1 MRTRTIPTIAI
12 AELLALSGCS
22 GSDEAEQPATED
34 AQGAETVDQ
43 SEQASDESEDA
54 DDGSEDAEDADD
66 ESETA
71 EASETADE
79 TEDSKLTL
87 DTGEKTVTI
96 EPTDASCSGE
106 PASLRHITAKTN
118 NELPLVKAKGSRP
131 EDTPTR
137 RPCALDDGS
146 EDAEDADDESET
158 AEASETADETEDSKL
173 TLDTGEKTV
182 TIEPTDVYCSGE
194 PGSLRH
200 IIGKT
205 NNELPLVKAEG
216 S

>member
-12 AELLALSGCS
+12 AGLLALSGCS

-43 SEQASDESEDA
+43 SEQASD
-54 DDGSEDAEDADD
+54 DADD

-71 EASETADE
+71 EASEPADE
-79 TEDSKLTL
+79 TKDSKLTVK
-87 DTGEKTVTI
+87 TG
-96 EPTDASCSGE
+96 
-106 PASLRHITAKTN
+106 AKTI
-118 NELPLVKAKGSRP
+118 
-131 EDTPTR
+131 
-137 RPCALDDGS
+137 
-146 EDAEDADDESET
+146 
-158 AEASETADETEDSKL
+158 
-173 TLDTGEKTV
+173 
-182 TIEPTDVYCSGE
+182 TIHPTDVYCSGE

-216 S
+216 SDFVMVKIGQGKPYKTDQPSGVDFGDESVTFDGTEVGSATLDGTMTCTDWED

>member
-12 AELLALSGCS
+12 AGLLALSGCS

-43 SEQASDESEDA
+43 SEQASDESENA
-54 DDGSEDAEDADD
+54 DDGSEDAEDD
-66 ESETA
+66 ESETV
-71 EASETADE
+71 EASD
-79 TEDSKLTL
+79 
-87 DTGEKTVTI
+87 
-96 EPTDASCSGE
+96 P
-106 PASLRHITAKTN
+106 
-118 NELPLVKAKGSRP
+118 
-131 EDTPTR
+131 
-137 RPCALDDGS
+137 
-146 EDAEDADDESET
+146 
-158 AEASETADETEDSKL
+158 ADETEDSKL

-194 PGSLRH
+194 PGNLRH

-216 S
+216 SDFVMVKIGQGKPYKTDQPGGVDFGDESVTFDGTEVGSATLDGTMTCTDWED

>member
-12 AELLALSGCS
+12 AGLLALSGCS
-22 GSDEAEQPATED
+22 GSDEAEQPATEA

-43 SEQASDESEDA
+43 SEQASDES
-54 DDGSEDAEDADD
+54 
-66 ESETA
+66 
-71 EASETADE
+71 
-79 TEDSKLTL
+79 
-87 DTGEKTVTI
+87 
-96 EPTDASCSGE
+96 
-106 PASLRHITAKTN
+106 
-118 NELPLVKAKGSRP
+118 
-131 EDTPTR
+131 
-137 RPCALDDGS
+137 
-146 EDAEDADDESET
+146 EDADDESET

-205 NNELPLVKAEG
+205 NNELPLVKAE
-216 S
+216 

>member
-12 AELLALSGCS
+12 AGLLALSGCSGS

-43 SEQASDESEDA
+43 NEQASDESEDA
-54 DDGSEDAEDADD
+54 DDGSEDGSEDAEDADN

-71 EASETADE
+71 EASEPADE
-79 TEDSKLTL
+79 TEDL
-87 DTGEKTVTI
+87 
-96 EPTDASCSGE
+96 
-106 PASLRHITAKTN
+106 
-118 NELPLVKAKGSRP
+118 
-131 EDTPTR
+131 
-137 RPCALDDGS
+137 
-146 EDAEDADDESET
+146 
-158 AEASETADETEDSKL
+158 KL

-216 S
+216 SDFVMVKVGQGKPYKTDQPSGVDFGDESVTFDGTEVGSATLDGTMTCTDWED

>member
-12 AELLALSGCS
+12 AGLLALSRCS
-22 GSDEAEQPATED
+22 SSDEAERPATED

-43 SEQASDESEDA
+43 SEQAESEDSDEGSEDADDESEDA
-54 DDGSEDAEDADD
+54 EEADD

-71 EASETADE
+71 EASE
-79 TEDSKLTL
+79 
-87 DTGEKTVTI
+87 
-96 EPTDASCSGE
+96 P
-106 PASLRHITAKTN
+106 
-118 NELPLVKAKGSRP
+118 
-131 EDTPTR
+131 
-137 RPCALDDGS
+137 
-146 EDAEDADDESET
+146 
-158 AEASETADETEDSKL
+158 ADETEDSKL

-216 S
+216 SDFVMVKIGQGKPYKTDQPGGVDFGDESVT

>member
-12 AELLALSGCS
+12 AGLLALSGCS
-22 GSDEAEQPATED
+22 GSSSDEAEQPATED

-43 SEQASDESEDA
+43 SEQASDDADDESED
-54 DDGSEDAEDADD
+54 SEDADD

-71 EASETADE
+71 EASEPADE

-87 DTGEKTVTI
+87 DTG
-96 EPTDASCSGE
+96 G
-106 PASLRHITAKTN
+106 
-118 NELPLVKAKGSRP
+118 
-131 EDTPTR
+131 
-137 RPCALDDGS
+137 
-146 EDAEDADDESET
+146 
-158 AEASETADETEDSKL
+158 
-173 TLDTGEKTV
+173 KTV

-216 S
+216 SDFVMVKIGQGKPYKTDQPSGVDFGDESVTFDGTEVGSATLDGTMTCTDWED

>member
-1 MRTRTIPTIAI
+1 SATPLLADNGDMRTRTIPTIAI
-12 AELLALSGCS
+12 AGLLALSGCSGS

-43 SEQASDESEDA
+43 NEQASDESEDA
-54 DDGSEDAEDADD
+54 DDGSEDGSEDAEDADN

-71 EASETADE
+71 EASE
-79 TEDSKLTL
+79 
-87 DTGEKTVTI
+87 
-96 EPTDASCSGE
+96 P
-106 PASLRHITAKTN
+106 
-118 NELPLVKAKGSRP
+118 
-131 EDTPTR
+131 
-137 RPCALDDGS
+137 
-146 EDAEDADDESET
+146 
-158 AEASETADETEDSKL
+158 ADETEDSKL

-216 S
+216 SDFVMVKIGQGKPYKTDQPSDVDFGDESVTFDGTEVGSATLDGTMTCTDWED

>member
-12 AELLALSGCS
+12 AGLLALSGCS

-34 AQGAETVDQ
+34 AQGAETVHQ

-71 EASETADE
+71 EASE
-79 TEDSKLTL
+79 
-87 DTGEKTVTI
+87 
-96 EPTDASCSGE
+96 P
-106 PASLRHITAKTN
+106 
-118 NELPLVKAKGSRP
+118 
-131 EDTPTR
+131 
-137 RPCALDDGS
+137 
-146 EDAEDADDESET
+146 
-158 AEASETADETEDSKL
+158 ADETEDSKL

-216 S
+216 SDFVMVKIGQGKPYKTDQPSGVDFGDESVTFDGTEVGSATLDGTMTCTDWED